1 MPTYIGIDLGTTY
14 SAVAKIDQNG
24 IPKIIENNGKNITA
38 SCVALDNNILV
49 VGDGPEAKYGG
60 KRFFYWRSF

>member
-1 MPTYIGIDLGTTY
+1 MPTYIGVDLGTTY

-49 VGDGPEAKYGG
+49 VGDGPEAKYGEKG
-60 KRFFYWRSF
+60 FSM